1 MIDIKSLEVLKT
13 MLSEGLVLDAPRVDT
28 VVPVIRS
35 GDQMLFRNPGK
46 SWLSKEQRRRLKGRL
61 DIGSSAGDVDDDDD
75 DSDEENDLKVQR
87 NAARRAL
94 LGQVAVEFGFDVMDE
109 KQADFAY
116 FLDWYEDYA
125 VSVLRT
131 AGIRYRGTYA
141 VYASSEKTAGKYR
154 TIWSFRGSQAID
166 RMTSAAEPPPAMG
179 ITDLGAITRRLRALA
194 DTRPG
199 SGRSQSWYQ
208 PAWGFRP

>member
-13 MLSEGLVLDAPRVDT
+13 MLSEGLVLDVPRVDA

-46 SWLSKEQRRRLKGRL
+46 SWLSQDQKERLKGRL
-61 DIGSSAGDVDDDDD
+61 DAGSNADDDDD
-75 DSDEENDLKVQR
+75 GDDEDDTAKRPR
-87 NAARRAL
+87 NVTRRAL

-109 KQADFAY
+109 NQADLAY
-116 FLDWYEDYA
+116 FLDWYEDYTVA
-125 VSVLRT
+125 ALR
-131 AGIRYRGTYA
+131 APGIRYRGTYA

-154 TIWSFRGSQAID
+154 TVWSFRGPQAID
-166 RMTSAAEPPPAMG
+166 RMTSAAEPTPAMG
-179 ITDLGAITRRLRALA
+179 ITDLGAITKRLRALA

-208 PAWGFRP
+208 PAWGFRS